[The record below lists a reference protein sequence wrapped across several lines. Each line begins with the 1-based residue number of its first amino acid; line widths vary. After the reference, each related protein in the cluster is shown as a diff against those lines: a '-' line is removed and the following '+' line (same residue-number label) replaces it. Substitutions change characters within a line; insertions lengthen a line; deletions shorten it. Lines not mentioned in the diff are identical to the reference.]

1 MLATLL
7 RPKVDFAALI
17 LAEAAGAG
25 LELATDGDP
34 VADGLGPPVDMSG
47 SRN

>member
-1 MLATLL
+1 VHGLVQDAIDAGHTG
-7 RPKVDFAALI
+7 VDFAALI

-34 VADGLGPPVDMSG
+34 VADGL
-47 SRN
+47 RR